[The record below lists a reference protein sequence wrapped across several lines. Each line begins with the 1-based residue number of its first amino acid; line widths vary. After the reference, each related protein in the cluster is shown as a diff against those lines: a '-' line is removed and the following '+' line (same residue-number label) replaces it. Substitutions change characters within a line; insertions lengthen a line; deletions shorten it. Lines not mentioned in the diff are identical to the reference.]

1 MRERMRQVTRRWRG
15 GRLAPVVALGVVV
28 LGCSE
33 VASGPTRTVPA
44 SVRVSVATARLSSLG
59 DTLRLAAEV
68 LDSNGTALP
77 QFQVRWRLERDG
89 VMDTTAATGVFR
101 SVANGEVRV
110 WAEVVS
116 TGGVFT
122 STNGFRADVVSTPVV
137 VTVAQEPSTV
147 SLTSPEFTLWSLGS
161 ALQVTPTVRDARGA
175 IIATPTTPITW
186 TSSNASVAV
195 VDSIGRVRAV
205 GEGTVIVRSAIAGV
219 TAATLLQVSPTIVPR
234 FCVTAEGVDE
244 STCAEVR
251 LTSQERV
258 P

>member
-1 MRERMRQVTRRWRG
+1 MMRTMRRG
-15 GRLAPVVALGVVV
+15 RAERLAPLVALGLLV

-33 VASGPTRTVPA
+33 VATGPTRAVPA
-44 SVRVSVATARLSSLG
+44 SVRVSVSTARLESLG

-77 QFQVRWRLERDG
+77 GYRVRWRLERAG

-110 WAEVVS
+110 WAELVS
-116 TGGVFT
+116 SGGGLTRTGGYD
-122 STNGFRADVVSTPVV
+122 ADIAAAPVV
-137 VTVAQEPSTV
+137 VTVAQRPSTV
-147 SLTSPEFTLWSLGS
+147 TLTSPEFTLWSLGS
-161 ALQVTPTVRDARGA
+161 TLQVTPTVRDARGA
-175 IIATPTTPITW
+175 VIAAPTTPITW
-186 TSSNASVAV
+186 TSSNAAVAV
-195 VDSIGRVRAV
+195 VDSTGRVRAV

-219 TAATLLQVSPTIVPR
+219 TSATLLQVSPAIVPR

-244 STCAEVR
+244 STCVEVR